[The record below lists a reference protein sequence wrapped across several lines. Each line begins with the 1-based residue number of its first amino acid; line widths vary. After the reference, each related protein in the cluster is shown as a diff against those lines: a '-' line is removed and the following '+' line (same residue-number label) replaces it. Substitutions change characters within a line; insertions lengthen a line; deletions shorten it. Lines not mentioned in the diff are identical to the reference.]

1 MAGLSNPITVLA
13 KRCRKQLW
21 ALMALIV
28 TFGPLS
34 MDATG
39 QDVGDME
46 GFLVLRTDG
55 PAVLDAPI
63 MITAVLRNADDFRSP
78 FYFSFSKLQKYNMSH
93 RLTLAW
99 VYMRP

>member
-1 MAGLSNPITVLA
+1 MAGLSNTVTVLA

-34 MDATG
+34 MDAMG
-39 QDVGDME
+39 HDLDDME
-46 GFLVLRTDG
+46 GILRLKTDA

-63 MITAVLRNADDFRSP
+63 TITAMLMNAEEFSSP
-78 FYFSFSKLQKYNMSH
+78 FYFSFSKLH
-93 RLTLAW
+93 
-99 VYMRP
+99 MRRIISAIG

>member
-1 MAGLSNPITVLA
+1 MAGLSNTITILA

-34 MDATG
+34 MDASG
-39 QDVGDME
+39 QDVSDME
-46 GFLVLRTDG
+46 GILRLKTDA

-63 MITAVLRNADDFRSP
+63 TITAVLANAKDFGSP
-78 FYFSFSKLQKYNMSH
+78 FYFSFSKLHNYNII
-93 RLTLAW
+93 
-99 VYMRP
+99 